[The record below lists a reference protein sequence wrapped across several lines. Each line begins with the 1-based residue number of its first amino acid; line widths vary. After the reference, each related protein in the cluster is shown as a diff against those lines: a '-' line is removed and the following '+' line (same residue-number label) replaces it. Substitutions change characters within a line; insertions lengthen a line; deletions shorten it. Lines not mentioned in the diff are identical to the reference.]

1 MDREAYKGLK
11 GLGIQCVVYKK
22 KSSYRAYKEGITM
35 ALSIRELVGD
45 IEEVEVNES
54 AMEVQSQGGNFVKK
68 NGMYIGTIERAFL
81 SETKSGGYVAN
92 IHISG
97 ASTISLQLYI
107 INKDKKTKKLVIDG
121 NYNGKT
127 IKNLDAINLLQL
139 FYICEEKL
147 VNLLDLPLEEE
158 EITYKQYGKE
168 KTETVH
174 TLVGLAGNDINYA
187 LTAKEQYNY
196 EDGEEDKTALKTD
209 KNGDL
214 VYQLKLLRFYGEDKK
229 VPSEMIRKLDTEQ
242 YDKDKVY
249 VESDK
254 AVKKLELEEVSFE
267 EEATDDGSDDEIPD
281 F

>member
-1 MDREAYKGLK
+1 M
-11 GLGIQCVVYKK
+11 
-22 KSSYRAYKEGITM
+22 S
-35 ALSIRELVGD
+35 LSLRDLVGD
-45 IEEVEVNES
+45 IEEVEVNEKD
-54 AMEVQSQGGNFVKK
+54 MEVQSQGGNFVKK
-68 NGMYIGTIERAFL
+68 NGMYAGTIERAFL
-81 SETKSGGYVAN
+81 TETKNGGYVAN

-127 IKNLDAINLLQL
+127 IKNLDAVNLLQL
-139 FYICEEKL
+139 YYICEEKL

-158 EITYKQYGKE
+158 EITYKEYGKD

-196 EDGEEDKTALKTD
+196 EDGEEDKTALKTN
-209 KNGDL
+209 KEGDL
-214 VYQLKLLRFYGEDKK
+214 IYQLKLLRFYGEDCK
-229 VPSEMIRKLDTEQ
+229 VPSEMIKKLEAEQ

-249 VESDK
+249 VESEK
-254 AVKKLELEEVSFE
+254 AVKKLELEEVSFDEVE
-267 EEATDDGSDDEIPD
+267 EVAEADSEDEID